1 MESSATFAAEWFSHA
16 EMIKL
21 QCVSVLMSAN
31 LKEWQ
36 YKNIMDED
44 DNQVW
49 DCSTDEWAEYMYGEG
64 NSPAL

>member
-1 MESSATFAAEWFSHA
+1 MESTVTLVAAWLSQK

-21 QCVSVLMSAN
+21 QGISVLISVN

-36 YKNIMDED
+36 HKDFVDED

-49 DCSTDEWAEYMYGEG
+49 DCMTEEWAESMYGEG